1 MIVHRVLDAFFRT
14 LDAVDA
20 ARERLDRVLGR
31 EPKPDPWAVEWPP
44 IDDAP
49 PGGAPDAP
57 LAAPAASR
65 ATGSAKPKSPA
76 RVDETASDGT
86 TSTRVKSARTGT
98 APGRQKT
105 SGSDKKSTAAAD
117 KKAAAKSKAGRKK
130 STTSNR
136 KGSVD
141 KVGADLDSPRGRA
154 SHTRVLEAGLPIVDE
169 NAEAF
174 GKRVLARALWALVT
188 AERAGSEKGL
198 TTNDMA
204 ALLHLTAG
212 IEVFAT
218 NIGRACRDHAELIAE
233 SEPDGRTRRFIL
245 TPEGQKAALAL
256 ASR

>member
-20 ARERLDRVLGR
+20 VRERMDRALGR

-49 PGGAPDAP
+49 PAVGTREAAPEARPQSRPPSSAKSKRDATPRVDDAGVVDLDAP
-57 LAAPAASR
+57 
-65 ATGSAKPKSPA
+65 T
-76 RVDETASDGT
+76 
-86 TSTRVKSARTGT
+86 
-98 APGRQKT
+98 
-105 SGSDKKSTAAAD
+105 
-117 KKAAAKSKAGRKK
+117 KAAAPKAARAKASAGTKKATTKSTAGRKK

-141 KVGADLDSPRGRA
+141 KVGADLDSPRARA
-154 SHTRVLEAGLPIVDE
+154 IHTRVLEAGLPIVDE
-169 NAEAF
+169 TSEAF
-174 GKRVLARALWALVT
+174 GKRVLARTLWALVT

-218 NIGRACRDHAELIAE
+218 NIGRACRDHGDLITD
-233 SEPDGRTRRFIL
+233 SDPDGRTRRFIL
-245 TPEGQKAALAL
+245 TDAGRAAAQTLTL
-256 ASR
+256 R